1 MRPCCSSNRRN
12 FSGVVASGTSSPLR
26 SIPMNSRIAWLSYSA
41 FSSASSAGVYHCCRK
56 YTSAT
61 CAARRWADGRPC
73 RSSESAI
80 RSALLAVPTAPPH
93 SSQRGTARAASCA
106 SCRTTRHWQSSSCF
120 MAAASP
126 LADQGAI
133 VARLDKS
140 AVRSWGRFRVGGPRA
155 ARGGRQLL
163 AEWSRLAFANER
175 PVCTS
180 LLTYGSSWR
189 CARHGSD
196 IEPIE
201 VVIHPLSCLPPP
213 NFLRPDALSGTCNR
227 GGALH
232 FHAHG
237 AVPHTCSA
245 PEPSRPDRATAGNPT
260 V

>member
-1 MRPCCSSNRRN
+1 
-12 FSGVVASGTSSPLR
+12 
-26 SIPMNSRIAWLSYSA
+26 
-41 FSSASSAGVYHCCRK
+41 
-56 YTSAT
+56 
-61 CAARRWADGRPC
+61 
-73 RSSESAI
+73 
-80 RSALLAVPTAPPH
+80 
-93 SSQRGTARAASCA
+93 
-106 SCRTTRHWQSSSCF
+106 

-201 VVIHPLSCLPPP
+201 VVIHPLSCLPPQI
-213 NFLRPDALSGTCNR
+213 F
-227 GGALH
+227 
-232 FHAHG
+232 
-237 AVPHTCSA
+237 SA
-245 PEPSRPDRATAGNPT
+245 PMRCRAPVIAAAHYTFMHTVLSRTRAAHRSLPGRTALLPEILLSE
-260 V
+260 